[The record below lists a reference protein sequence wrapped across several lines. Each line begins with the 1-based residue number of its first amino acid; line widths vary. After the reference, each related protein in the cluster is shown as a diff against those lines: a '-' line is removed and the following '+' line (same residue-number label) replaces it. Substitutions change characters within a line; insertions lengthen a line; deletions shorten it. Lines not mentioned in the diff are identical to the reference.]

1 MSLSRMFKLIIP
13 FLDESL
19 TKEDISPEAGF
30 VGAYN
35 KDKNRPYIENC
46 IFLMY
51 DNSVLT
57 KQAHLT
63 KLKLDKLKT
72 LYNKKTML
80 IDNKSYDLYAIKII
94 DIHNNTINNFLSG
107 IRATNRNCFPVLV
120 KFYGAEDGYMNAYF
134 CGSPSEWS
142 WSTCDNIVPE
152 EDNHKINDTPFIFN
166 PNT

>member
-1 MSLSRMFKLIIP
+1 MFKLIVP

-30 VGAYN
+30 VDAFN

-72 LYNKKTML
+72 LYNKKTMH
-80 IDNKSYDLYAIKII
+80 IKNKSYDLYALKII
-94 DIHNNTINNFLSG
+94 DSHNNTINNFLSG
-107 IRATNRNCFPVLV
+107 IRATDKRCFPVLV
-120 KFYGAEDGYMNAYF
+120 KFYGAEDSYINAYF
-134 CGSPSEWS
+134 QAGPSEWM
-142 WSTCDNIVPE
+142 WSICDHIVPE
-152 EDNHKINDTPFIFN
+152 ED
-166 PNT
+166 